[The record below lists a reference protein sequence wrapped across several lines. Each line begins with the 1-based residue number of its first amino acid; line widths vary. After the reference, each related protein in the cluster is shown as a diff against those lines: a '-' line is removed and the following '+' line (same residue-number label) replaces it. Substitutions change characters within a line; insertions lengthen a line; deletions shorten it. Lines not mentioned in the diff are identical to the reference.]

1 MKSNLAAIRQ
11 EYLMASLRKSDL
23 AENPINQ
30 FEHWFQE
37 AMKASVDDANAMTLS
52 TVDENNA
59 PKSRIVLLKGIEA
72 SQCIFFTNYHSHK
85 GLQMA
90 QNNRVALHFLWK
102 ELQRQVRIEGK
113 AVQISEQESAEYFAT
128 RPRESQL
135 GAWASH
141 QSEELDS
148 REILENRY
156 QQLEQTYQNQSIP
169 KPPHWGGYAVEPHYF
184 EFWQGRAN
192 RLHDRICYKRH
203 SNNEWMKQR
212 LNP

>member
-1 MKSNLAAIRQ
+1 MKSNIAAIRQ

-23 AENPINQ
+23 ADNPINQ

-37 AMKASVDDANAMTLS
+37 AVNASVEDANAMTLS
-52 TVDENNA
+52 TVDENNT
-59 PKSRIVLLKGIEA
+59 PRSRIVLLKGIEA
-72 SQCIFFTNYHSHK
+72 NQFIFFTNYHSHK
-85 GLQMA
+85 GLQIT
-90 QNNRVALHFLWK
+90 QNNHVALNFLWK
-102 ELQRQVRIEGK
+102 ELQRQVRIEGQ
-113 AVQISEQESAEYFAT
+113 AIPISEQESVEYFAT

-141 QSEELDS
+141 QSED
-148 REILENRY
+148 LENREMLETRY
-156 QQLEQTYQNQSIP
+156 EQLQQTYQNKPIP
-169 KPPHWGGYAVEPHYF
+169 KPTHWGGYAVAPNYI